1 MKITGFTSLLE
12 TSYGKTAVSANSLL
26 SGLRIK
32 HEDNWYLVGDACK
45 NLGRNPH
52 RIVNATPEEI
62 DYKVLFLSAL
72 LMSTDHYSEKIN
84 LTLGFPF
91 STYNMFKPLAE
102 RFLQKKNF
110 TIEYDSSVYKR
121 DGIVEKKLIDIE
133 NFDII
138 PELAACVIGL
148 KREYKVHENNFLMIS
163 LGFGTTEIGIVT
175 DGGLNKRTVISVPGI
190 IRCIKNFRDELER
203 EHLIG
208 FMTDHQL
215 DEAFKKGSLILNR
228 TNINVQAIRTNILKA
243 FYKEYVS
250 DTIRSMISDRDF
262 ENLQKIY
269 VCGGGVNYPEI
280 RDAFKAEFER
290 VVPVEMV
297 AEPDTLAAVG
307 YYHNSLKMQ
316 QNSAT
321 KSIGIDLGNSSTY
334 ICSNNTTD

>member
-1 MKITGFTSLLE
+1 
-12 TSYGKTAVSANSLL
+12 
-26 SGLRIK
+26 
-32 HEDNWYLVGDACK
+32 
-45 NLGRNPH
+45 LGRNPH

-62 DYKVLFLSAL
+62 DYKVLLLSAL
-72 LMSTDHYSEKIN
+72 LMSTDQSSEKIN
-84 LTLGFPF
+84 LTVGFPF
-91 STYNMFKPLAE
+91 STYTMFRSLAE
-102 RFLQKKNF
+102 RFLSKKNF
-110 TIEYDSSVYKR
+110 SIEYDTSLFKR
-121 DGIVEKKLIDIE
+121 DGIVEKKIIDIE

-148 KREYKVHENNFLMIS
+148 KKEYNVKENNFLMIS
-163 LGFGTTEIGIVT
+163 LGFGTTEIGVVT

-190 IRCIKNFRDELER
+190 IRCIKNFRDELEK

-228 TNINVQAIRTNILKA
+228 TNINVQTIRANILKA
-243 FYKEYVS
+243 FYKEYIS

-269 VCGGGVNYPEI
+269 ICGGGVNYTEL
-280 RDAFKAEFER
+280 RDAFKAEFDR

-307 YYHNSLKMQ
+307 YYHNSMKMQ
-316 QNSAT
+316 QHLGT
-321 KSIGIDLGNSSTY
+321 KAVGIDLGNSSTY
-334 ICSNNTTD
+334 ICSNNSAE